1 MCRSEDEKSAALAA
15 LKANGGNVR
24 KTARELGLP
33 WSTLRSWRDNDRAVS
48 CTQKKEQ
55 AEQAL
60 ADLYE
65 SLAREAC
72 GLLPSAMKRAEA
84 KELGT
89 IVGILTDKMQ
99 LLRGQPNS
107 ITKDVS
113 TYTPEQRRKRIDE
126 LLNGRRGDRASGA
139 AGSGSELPTV
149 Q

>member
-1 MCRSEDEKSAALAA
+1 MCHSEDEKAAALAA
-15 LKANGGNVR
+15 LKANGGKLR
-24 KTARELGLP
+24 KTARETGIP
-33 WSTLRSWRDNDRAVS
+33 VATLSGWRDADRSGVR
-48 CTQKKEQ
+48 TEKKEA

-126 LLNGRRGDRASGA
+126 LLNGRRGDRAHGS
-139 AGSGSELPTV
+139 AGSGGERPTV